1 MIPML
6 DPDRFF
12 DPIPK
17 QKEIALALYSSV
29 QNLPILSPHSHVD
42 PAIFSGSHPG
52 FGNAAEVLVQPDHYI
67 LRLLYSQGIPYEQIL
82 DRDNPRKVWRLF
94 ADNFYIFRG
103 TPSGIWFTSVLETVF
118 NVEEK
123 LNGQS
128 AERIYD
134 QIKTCFS
141 SEAFT
146 PQAMMKK
153 LNISVIATTDAATDS
168 LEHHQ
173 AIHRNYPELRIIPTF
188 RPDALIN
195 IQKPDWQTQIR
206 NLSAISKIDVIN
218 FKTFIQ
224 ALEKQRS
231 FFKSLGA
238 TASDIS
244 PASIRTG
251 WLTPTEVEA
260 VFQRAIHGKSSSED
274 AINFSA
280 HMLCELARMSVEDGM
295 VLQIHPFVYRNHNP
309 NVMTQFGADKGFDI
323 PLRVEFTQ
331 NLHALLESFGNNPAL
346 TLILF
351 TLDESAYSREL
362 APLAGSYPAVK
373 IGPPWWFHDSWNG
386 MHRYFDQVMETAG
399 IYNTVG
405 FNDDTRVFLSIP
417 ARHDIWRRASANWL
431 AGLVIRG
438 IIDHRDAEIM
448 AIDLAIG
455 LAKRV
460 YHL

>member
-1 MIPML
+1 ML
-6 DPDRFF
+6 DPDRYL

-17 QKEIALALYSSV
+17 QKEIAKGLYSTV

-42 PAIFSGSHPG
+42 PAIFTGRHSG

-67 LRLLYSQGIPYEQIL
+67 LRLLYSQGIPFEQIL
-82 DRDNPRKVWRLF
+82 DRDNPRKVWQLF

-103 TPSGIWFTSVLETVF
+103 TPSGIWFNSVLETVF
-118 NVEEK
+118 KVEEK
-123 LNGQS
+123 LDGQS
-128 AERIYD
+128 ADRIYD
-134 QIKTCFS
+134 QIETCLS
-141 SEAFT
+141 SKAFT
-146 PQAMMKK
+146 PQAMMKQ

-173 AIHRNYPELRIIPTF
+173 AIRANQPEIRVIPTF

-195 IQKPDWQTQIR
+195 IQKPDWRTQIR
-206 NLSAISKIDVIN
+206 NLSAISNIDVVN
-218 FKTFIQ
+218 FKTFIL
-224 ALEKQRS
+224 ALEERRS

-244 PASIRTG
+244 PVSILTG
-251 WLTPTEVEA
+251 WLTPLEAEA
-260 VFQRAIHGKSSSED
+260 VFQRAILGKSSSED
-274 AINFSA
+274 AALFSA
-280 HMLCELARMSVEDGM
+280 HMLCELARMSVEDGL

-309 NVMTQFGADKGFDI
+309 KVMAQFGADMGFDI
-323 PLRVEFTQ
+323 PLSVELTH
-331 NLHALLESFGNNPAL
+331 NLHALLDSFGNNPAL

-386 MHRYFDQVMETAG
+386 MRRYFDQVMETAG

-417 ARHDIWRRASANWL
+417 ARHDLWRRASANWL
-431 AGLVIRG
+431 ASLVTRG
-438 IIDHRDAEIM
+438 IIDQQDAESIV
-448 AIDLAIG
+448 ADLAIG
-455 LAKRV
+455 LAKKV